1 MWDMNG
7 YNSTRMSMQLQ
18 IYTVDILN
26 NTQLYVNVTKQETK
40 RMKANITK

>member
-1 MWDMNG
+1 MWDMNA
-7 YNSTRMSMQLQ
+7 YNSTRMSMKLQ

-26 NTQLYVNVTKQETK
+26 NTQLYVTQQETK